1 MINREGAMARVR
13 LRYLGIAG
21 KIIVLIGV
29 FLLINGCATKVAL
42 NMLQPAEYHEASLTK
57 TVAVLPFSGE
67 GGQQITSEVEGVLGS
82 ISIDGKNYFTVV
94 DRNALDKIVKEM
106 KLSQSGMV
114 DPNTAAEVG
123 KLIGAQGIYT
133 GAVTQSNSTEG
144 HYTEERSECSQHAQ
158 DCDDKGKCTQGK
170 CIQWRKYN
178 VNCTK
183 RSGYFA
189 FTPKLIEVQTG
200 KIIYTRDINGS
211 ATSNGCSD
219 GTPAKSGSELIG
231 QSITMAKAGFRKDI
245 APYYVVRE
253 IKLMDS
259 TDGISSAAAKDKLKL
274 GIDYAAKK
282 RLDAACELWGEADT
296 IASNAP
302 SITYNLGVC
311 AESRG
316 DVAAALPLYKKADR
330 LLGKPDDDITLALTR
345 VTEAIKNQEKLKTQ
359 LQNK

>member
-1 MINREGAMARVR
+1 MGKISS
-13 LRYLGIAG
+13 RYSSISG
-21 KIIVLIGV
+21 KIIFFIGV
-29 FLLINGCATKVAL
+29 FLLINGCATKIAL
-42 NMLQPAEYHEASLTK
+42 NMLQPAEYHQASLTK
-57 TVAVLPFSGE
+57 TVAVLPFNGP

-94 DRNALDKIVKEM
+94 DRTALDKVLGEM
-106 KLSQSGMV
+106 KLNQSGMV
-114 DPNTAAEVG
+114 DQSTASEIG
-123 KLIGAQGIYT
+123 KLVGAQGIYT
-133 GAVTQSNSTEG
+133 GAVTQRNSTEG
-144 HYTEERSECSQHAQ
+144 HYTEARSVCLRYAQ
-158 DCDDKGKCTQGK
+158 NCDAKGNCYQGA
-170 CIQWRKYN
+170 CLQTRTYN
-178 VNCTK
+178 VDCTK

-211 ATSNGCSD
+211 ATSSGCTD
-219 GTPAKSGSELIG
+219 GTPAKSGSELIE
-231 QSITMAKAGFRKDI
+231 QSIAMAKAGFRKDI
-245 APYYVVRE
+245 APYYIVRE

-259 TDGISSAAAKDKLKL
+259 TNGIDSSQAKDKLKL
-274 GIDYAAKK
+274 GIDYAGKK

-296 IASNAP
+296 IASNSA

-316 DVAAALPLYKKADR
+316 DVVAALPLYKKADR

-345 VTEAIKNQEKLKTQ
+345 VTQAIQNQEKLKAQ

>member
-1 MINREGAMARVR
+1 M
-13 LRYLGIAG
+13 
-21 KIIVLIGV
+21 
-29 FLLINGCATKVAL
+29 
-42 NMLQPAEYHEASLTK
+42 
-57 TVAVLPFSGE
+57 
-67 GGQQITSEVEGVLGS
+67 
-82 ISIDGKNYFTVV
+82 
-94 DRNALDKIVKEM
+94 KEM
-106 KLSQSGMV
+106 KFSQSGMV

-133 GAVTQSNSTEG
+133 GAVTQYNSTEG
-144 HYTEERSECSQHAQ
+144 HYTEERSECSRYAQ
-158 DCDDKGKCTQGK
+158 QCDAQGKCTQGA
-170 CIQWRKYN
+170 CLHWRKWN
-178 VNCTK
+178 VDCTK

-189 FTPKLIEVQTG
+189 FTPKLIEVKTG

-211 ATSNGCSD
+211 ADSSGCSD
-219 GTPAKSGSELIG
+219 RTPAKSGSELIG
-231 QSITMAKAGFRKDI
+231 QSIAMAKAGFRKDI

-259 TDGISSAAAKDKLKL
+259 TDGISSSAAKDKLKL
-274 GIDYAAKK
+274 GIDYAGKK

-296 IASNAP
+296 ISSNSP

-316 DVAAALPLYKKADR
+316 DVAAALPLYKKADK

-345 VTEAIKNQEKLKTQ
+345 VTQAIKNQEKLKTQ

>member
-1 MINREGAMARVR
+1 MGRIR
-13 LRYLGIAG
+13 LRHLYISG
-21 KIIVLIGV
+21 KIIFLICV
-29 FLLINGCATKVAL
+29 FLSINGCATKIAL
-42 NMLQPAEYHEASLTK
+42 NMLQPAEYHQASLTK
-57 TVAVLPFSGE
+57 TVAVLPFSGQ
-67 GGQQITSEVEGVLGS
+67 GGQQITSEIEGVLGS

-94 DRNALDKIVKEM
+94 DRNSIDKVLKEM
-106 KLSQSGMV
+106 KLNQSGLV
-114 DPNTAAEVG
+114 DQSTAAEVG

-133 GAVTQSNSTEG
+133 GAVTQYDSTEG
-144 HYTEERSECSQHAQ
+144 QYTEERSECSKYKQE
-158 DCDDKGKCTQGK
+158 CDNEGNCRQGK
-170 CIQWRKYN
+170 CLQWRKYN

-189 FTPKLIEVQTG
+189 FAPKLIEVQTG

-211 ATSNGCSD
+211 ATSSGCTD

-245 APYYVVRE
+245 APYYIVRE

-259 TDGISSAAAKDKLKL
+259 TNGIDSSQAKDKLKQ
-274 GIDYAAKK
+274 GIEYAGKN
-282 RLDAACELWGEADT
+282 RLDTACELWGEADT
-296 IASNAP
+296 IASNSA

-316 DVAAALPLYKKADR
+316 DAVAALPLYKKADR
-330 LLGKPDDDITLALTR
+330 LLGKPDDDISLALAR
-345 VTEAIKNQEKLKTQ
+345 VTQAIKNQEKLRVQ

>member
-1 MINREGAMARVR
+1 MARIR
-13 LRYLGIAG
+13 LGHAYITGRIFFL
-21 KIIVLIGV
+21 LGV
-29 FLLINGCATKVAL
+29 FLLINGCATKIAI

-57 TVAVLPFSGE
+57 TVAVLPFSGQE
-67 GGQQITSEVEGVLGS
+67 GQRITSEVEGVLGS
-82 ISIDGKNYFTVV
+82 ISIDGQNYFTVV
-94 DRNALDKIVKEM
+94 DRNALDKIMKEM

-133 GAVTQSNSTEG
+133 GAVTQYNSTEG

-158 DCDDKGKCTQGK
+158 ECDDKGKCTQGK

-211 ATSNGCSD
+211 ATSSGCTD
-219 GTPAKSGSELIG
+219 GTPPKSGSELVG

-259 TDGISSAAAKDKLKL
+259 TNGIDSAAAKDKLKM
-274 GIDYAAKK
+274 GIEYAGKK

-296 IASNAP
+296 IAKNSP
-302 SITYNLGVC
+302 SIVYNLGVC

-316 DVAAALPLYKKADR
+316 DVAAALPLYKKADK
-330 LLGKPDDDITLALTR
+330 LLGKPDDDITLALAR
-345 VTEAIKNQEKLKTQ
+345 VTEAIKNQEKLKAQ
-359 LQNK
+359 LKNK

>member
-1 MINREGAMARVR
+1 MEKTRF
-13 LRYLGIAG
+13 RYSFNSE
-21 KIIVLIGV
+21 KII
-29 FLLINGCATKVAL
+29 LLICVILLTTGCATKIAL
-42 NMLQPAEYHEASLTK
+42 NMLQPAEYHQASLAK
-57 TVAVLPFSGE
+57 TVAVLPFTGP
-67 GGQQITSEVEGVLGS
+67 GGQQITSEIEGVLGS
-82 ISIDGKNYFTVV
+82 ISIDGKNYFTLV
-94 DRNALDKIVKEM
+94 DRTAINKVLSEM
-106 KLSQSGMV
+106 KLNQSGMV
-114 DPNTAAEVG
+114 DQSTAAKVG

-144 HYTEERSECSQHAQ
+144 QYTEERSECSQYAQ
-158 DCDDKGKCTQGK
+158 KCDAKGNCRQGN
-170 CIQWRKYN
+170 CLQWREYN

-211 ATSNGCSD
+211 ATSSGCTD

-231 QSITMAKAGFRKDI
+231 QSIAIAKAEFRKDI
-245 APYYVVRE
+245 APYYIVHE

-259 TDGISSAAAKDKLKL
+259 TNGIDSSQAKDKLKQ
-274 GIDYAAKK
+274 GIDYAGKK

-296 IASNAP
+296 IAPNSP

-316 DVAAALPLYKKADR
+316 DLVAALSLYKKADK
-330 LLGKPDDDITLALTR
+330 LLGKPDDNITLALTR
-345 VTEAIKNQEKLKTQ
+345 VSQAIKNQEKLKEQ
-359 LQNK
+359 LRNK